1 MSAPPRLA
9 SWALESPNIRFFS
22 ASSSSKEHARF
33 ELGFEVQPQNH
44 GRDSLKFLSSNPISH
59 VDDGDMDLI
68 RRGNQDPGAEDGNE
82 TDICL
87 VNGCQDV
94 GALF

>member
-1 MSAPPRLA
+1 MSMGFDANPR
-9 SWALESPNIRFFS
+9 SS
-22 ASSSSKEHARF
+22 ADAA
-33 ELGFEVQPQNH
+33 
-44 GRDSLKFLSSNPISH
+44 SNPISH
-59 VDDGDMDLI
+59 EDAGDMDLI
-68 RRGNQDPGAEDGNE
+68 RRGNQDPGAGDGNE